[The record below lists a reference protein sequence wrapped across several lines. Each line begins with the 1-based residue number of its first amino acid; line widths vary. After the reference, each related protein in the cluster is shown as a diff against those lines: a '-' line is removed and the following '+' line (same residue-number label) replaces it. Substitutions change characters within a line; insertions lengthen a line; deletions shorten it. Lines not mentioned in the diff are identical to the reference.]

1 MPVRSAA
8 DPESQP
14 LGDSGEAL
22 LDGGRMAGVS
32 HLDAVESLIL
42 KDPNLRFRPV
52 IPQVGGACEP
62 AHLVHERGDLAE
74 FGERLLHVGGAPAS
88 SCAWT
93 SSRSIGTPR
102 SWSFATIC
110 SPRRRR
116 AARVS
121 RRNVCS
127 RSLSGDRNSP
137 RTCSSPQGARTL
149 NSHPG
154 MTRMPS
160 FAASYVAS
168 ATPSVV
174 SWSVSA
180 NAARS
185 AARAWCGTSDGAH
198 SPSETVEWQCKSM
211 CRVIDLRRGPGGLRL
226 AEQVEQLA
234 LGELAE
240 SALWRAGP
248 DGREVCDAAAPLG
261 PGAVFEDEA
270 ELIAAVPSHADGG
283 KHFP

>member
-1 MPVRSAA
+1 MVSQAPQSTSARA
-8 DPESQP
+8 TC
-14 LGDSGEAL
+14 
-22 LDGGRMAGVS
+22 GRPSAPPSPSRLPS
-32 HLDAVESLIL
+32 H
-42 KDPNLRFRPV
+42 PP
-52 IPQVGGACEP
+52 PPPP
-62 AHLVHERGDLAE
+62 A
-74 FGERLLHVGGAPAS
+74 PPS

-211 CRVIDLRRGPGGLRL
+211 CRVIDLGRGPGGLRL

-234 LGELAE
+234 VGELAE
-240 SALWRAGP
+240 RALLRAGP
-248 DGREVCDAAAPLG
+248 DGREVGDAPAPLG

-270 ELIAAVPSHADGG
+270 ELIAAVHSHAAGG
-283 KHFP
+283 KHLPALALDGHDATCHGPPSPPPRPPARVGVAAGPPPPT